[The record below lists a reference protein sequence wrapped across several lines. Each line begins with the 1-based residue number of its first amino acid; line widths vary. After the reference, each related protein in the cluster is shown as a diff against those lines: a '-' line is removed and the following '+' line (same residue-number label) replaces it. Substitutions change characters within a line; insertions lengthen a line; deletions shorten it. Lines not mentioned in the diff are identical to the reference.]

1 MNNPASKPITYK
13 QNMSRTDFFRYVKA
27 VGVPLVIFVVALLS
41 IQSLA
46 MFGTK
51 LVAPLTAI
59 MWASGVI
66 CAIIMP
72 SHRESVLKETHVAVI
87 GYLVAIISLKEVIAL
102 MSGVSSEDLMAAFG
116 QAIPV
121 TSGSAI
127 SGWLQNMMWIA
138 AAMTPIGFVGM
149 QVKRVFS
156 FHREQS
162 TQKTFDRI
170 RGIRPGVEEHL
181 K

>member
-1 MNNPASKPITYK
+1 MNNPSSKPITYK
-13 QNMSRTDFFRYVKA
+13 QGMSRTDLFRYLKA
-27 VGVPLVIFVVALLS
+27 VGVPLAIFIFSLLS

-46 MFGTK
+46 MFGRK

-59 MWASGVI
+59 MWATGVI
-66 CAIIMP
+66 CAILMP
-72 SHRESVLKETHVAVI
+72 SHRESVLKETHVAVV
-87 GYLVAIISLKEVIAL
+87 GYLVAIISLKEVVAL
-102 MSGVSSEDLMAAFG
+102 MAGVSSEDLMAAFG

-138 AAMTPIGFVGM
+138 AAMTPVGFVGM

-170 RGIRPGVEEHL
+170 RGIRPGTEEHL

>member
-1 MNNPASKPITYK
+1 MNGPKPITYK
-13 QNMSRTDFFRYVKA
+13 QSMSRSDMFRYMKA
-27 VGVPLVIFVVALLS
+27 IGVPLSIFVISLLS

-59 MWASGVI
+59 MWSVGVV
-66 CAIIMP
+66 CAMIMP
-72 SHRESVLKETHVAVI
+72 SHRQSILKETHIAIV
-87 GYLVAIISLKEVIAL
+87 GYLVAIVSLKEVVAL
-102 MSGVSSEDLMAAFG
+102 MAGVSSEDLMAAFN

-138 AAMTPIGFVGM
+138 AAMTPVGFVGM

-162 TQKTFDRI
+162 TQKTFDQI
-170 RGIRPGVEEHL
+170 RGIRRGIDEHL